1 MLFVYEFLINHVYK
15 YLWIKYEQH
24 ILICIFIS
32 KKIHINILIINSI
45 ITNILITLIY
55 LYILS
60 YSYLNQESSVELYLI
75 IKQIL

>member
-55 LYILS
+55 LYIYENNFYPVTLGEV
-60 YSYLNQESSVELYLI
+60 YEKIYLLR
-75 IKQIL
+75 